1 MVVVGPQFRFD
12 HPDKVMG
19 TKKPTQVKRFLDEMS
34 AIIVTGASSGI
45 GESLIKTVIN
55 LGYSGAICN
64 LSRTKPAYFLKKNHR
79 HFACDLSQP
88 EALAAAADSVC
99 TYLSSEVKT
108 GPILLIN
115 NSGFGAYGAFQDL
128 DRARQTQ
135 LIDLN
140 IRAVVD
146 LTHRLLPSLLERGGV
161 IANVASI
168 AGFQPCPI
176 LATYGASK
184 SFVLDWTLALGED
197 LRGTGVTTLA
207 VCPGPTS
214 TAFFRNAGFGD
225 ARLDVPG
232 QTADAVVWE
241 TLYALARGK
250 RLIVTGWRNRWLV
263 RISRCVPLT
272 LLTRISGIIL
282 RRLRN
287 SVSPTS

>member
-1 MVVVGPQFRFD
+1 MVVAGAQIVFD

-19 TKKPTQVKRFLDEMS
+19 TKKPTQVLRFLNEMS
-34 AIIVTGASSGI
+34 AIVITGASSGI
-45 GESLIKTVIN
+45 GESLIKTVIK
-55 LGYSGAICN
+55 LGYSGSICN
-64 LSRTKPAYFLKKNHR
+64 LSRTKPAFFLQKNHQ
-79 HFACDLSQP
+79 HFACDLSDAG
-88 EALAAAADSVC
+88 ALAQAADSLLK
-99 TYLSSEVKT
+99 YLQAEVSS

-115 NSGFGAYGAFQDL
+115 NSGFGAYGPFQEL
-128 DRARQTQ
+128 GRERQTQ

-140 IRAVVD
+140 IRAMVD
-146 LTHRLLPSLLERGGV
+146 LSHRLLPCLLERGGV

-176 LATYGASK
+176 LATYAASK

-197 LRGTGVTTLA
+197 LRGTGVRTLA
-207 VCPGPTS
+207 VCPGPTT

-232 QTADAVVWE
+232 QSSDAVAWE
-241 TLYALARGK
+241 TLFALAKGK

-263 RISRCVPLT
+263 RLSRLLPLI
-272 LLTRISGIIL
+272 LLTRISGSVL

-287 SVSPTS
+287 SVGA

>member
-1 MVVVGPQFRFD
+1 MVVVGAQIVFD

-19 TKKPTQVKRFLDEMS
+19 TKKPTQVLRFLNEMS
-34 AIIVTGASSGI
+34 AIVITGASSGI
-45 GESLIKTVIN
+45 GESLIKTIVK
-55 LGYSGAICN
+55 LGYSGSICN
-64 LSRTKPAYFLKKNHR
+64 LSRTKPAFFLQKKYQ
-79 HFACDLSQP
+79 HFACDLSDAD
-88 EALAAAADSVC
+88 ALAQAADLLMK
-99 TYLSSEVKT
+99 YLNTAVRD

-115 NSGFGAYGAFQDL
+115 NSGFGAYGPFQDL
-128 DRARQTQ
+128 ERARQTQ

-140 IRAVVD
+140 IRAMVD
-146 LTHRLLPSLLERGGV
+146 LTHRLLPCLLERGGV

-197 LRGTGVTTLA
+197 LRGTGVRTLA

-214 TAFFRNAGFGD
+214 TDFFRNAGFGD

-232 QTADAVVWE
+232 QSADDVASE
-241 TLYALARGK
+241 TLLALANGK

-263 RISRCVPLT
+263 RLSRFLPLL
-272 LLTRISGIIL
+272 LLTRISGSVL

-287 SVSPTS
+287 SVAE